1 MIQVNAPP
9 SPVGYFWLLRR
20 IGRVWVREQSV
31 ALIEW
36 KDSYSVGVADV
47 DYEHREMIDLI
58 NDLHERLSRQ
68 AGDLDTAAFLGKI
81 FQTISSHFA
90 LEERFM
96 QEKGYDQFSQ
106 HKTAHE
112 QLLDEIREIMDN
124 YEAAPDD
131 SSTELSRRLDRWFT
145 EHFKTHD
152 ARLHHRLGTHDHD

>member
-1 MIQVNAPP
+1 M
-9 SPVGYFWLLRR
+9 
-20 IGRVWVREQSV
+20 

-58 NDLHERLSRQ
+58 NDLHERLSSQ
-68 AGDLDTAAFLGKI
+68 SGELDTSAFLGKI
-81 FQTISSHFA
+81 FQAISAHFA

-106 HKTAHE
+106 HKNAHE

-131 SSTELSRRLDRWFT
+131 SSTELSRRLDLWFT

-152 ARLHHRLGTHDHD
+152 ARLHHRLGTHDHH